1 MKKFLSILALM
12 CVFAIGNA
20 QKKLQPVDEG
30 SKVHFVIKNL
40 GINTGG
46 DLTGLKGSIV
56 LNQKKPTASSADV
69 TVNVST
75 IDTDNERRDG
85 HLNKEDYFDVAK
97 FSTMRIKSTSITAG
111 TGAGNYNFAGTLT
124 IKDVTKNISF
134 PFSVVP
140 SGANYMFSGDFSIN
154 RLDYGIGKES
164 ATMSDDVKVSLQV
177 IAK

>member
-1 MKKFLSILALM
+1 MKKFFSVLALLGL
-12 CVFAIGNA
+12 FTAINA
-20 QKKLQPVDEG
+20 QKKLQPVDDG

-46 DLTGLKGSIV
+46 DLTGLKGAIV
-56 LNQKKPTASSADV
+56 LNEKKPTASSADV
-69 TVNVST
+69 TVDVST

-85 HLNKEDYFDVAK
+85 HLNRDDYFDVAK
-97 FSTMRIKSTSITAG
+97 FPTMRIKSTSITAG

-124 IKDVTKNISF
+124 IKDVTKNIAF

-140 SGANYMFSGDFSIN
+140 SGANYMFTGEFSIN

-164 ATMSDDVKVSLQV
+164 ATMSDEVKVSLQIV
-177 IAK
+177 AK